1 MFIPHAV
8 IDLYK
13 ESAVDRG
20 LLVREEIQG
29 KVNFVLNRQL
39 NSRLC
44 ETNTVH
50 SWIQYH
56 AHQIVGISIV
66 FDLLQ
71 EEGLESKLG
80 PKHEEWRILYQ
91 D

>member
-1 MFIPHAV
+1 MFIQPAV
-8 IDLYK
+8 LDFRK
-13 ESAVDRG
+13 EHSVDRG
-20 LLVREEIQG
+20 LLVRKEMQG
-29 KVNFVLNRQL
+29 KGNRVLDCQ
-39 NSRLC
+39 SKYRLC

-56 AHQIVGISIV
+56 AHQIVGLSIV

-71 EEGLESKLG
+71 EVGLDYKLG
-80 PKHEEWRILYQ
+80 PNREEWRILDQ